1 MNDSDQLPLKT
12 CLGFGV
18 GTVGVSIMLN
28 AVTAYF
34 PAFMS
39 TVLGQSTEIAGL
51 LLMASKLY
59 DAIADVWIGT
69 WSDRTR
75 SRWGRRRP
83 FLLAGAFVS
92 AASFLMLFVPGPMD
106 QTALVLYMGAALVLY
121 STGYSLFNVPY
132 MAMPSE
138 MCDGFEERTRLISYR
153 TVFVSIGQLLALAGT
168 AALISLG
175 GGGALGYRIMGTV
188 IAVVIFAS
196 MLASFFGTATARTV
210 ERVDAAK
217 HVFSWAQT
225 KQLLDNRPFIMLVG
239 AKIFQFLAFS
249 SVATTGLLFF
259 LNVLHI
265 GYVGQI
271 HLSVAVNLTVA
282 ASMPL
287 CVRLGATIG
296 KRKTYLLGVLF
307 FSFGSLS
314 WLWAD
319 SSITVSEIWLRG
331 IVSGFGSGAL
341 ILMSIS
347 MLGDTMAYDR
357 RLTGMHREGLMSS
370 VIAVVEKAS
379 FAFGVAVLGLALK
392 WVGYVPTSGGQLVS
406 QPDSAIIGLY
416 VGNAVIPALMFLVNG
431 WFLTR
436 YDLDERKFLEV
447 SDSGLPLSSE
457 RARP

>member
-1 MNDSDQLPLKT
+1 MTATADRLPLKT

-28 AVTAYF
+28 AVTTYF

-39 TVLGQSTEIAGL
+39 TVLGQSTEVAGL

-59 DAIADVWIGT
+59 DAIADVLIGT

-92 AASFLMLFVPGPMD
+92 SASFLMLFVPGPMD
-106 QTALVLYMGAALVLY
+106 QLTLIVYMSAALILY

-138 MCDGFEERTRLISYR
+138 MCDGFEERTRLIGYR
-153 TVFVSIGQLLALAGT
+153 TVFVSLGQLLALAGT
-168 AALISLG
+168 AALISAG

-188 IAVVIFAS
+188 IALVILVS
-196 MLASFFGTATARTV
+196 MVASFFGTASARTI
-210 ERVDAAK
+210 ERVDAAA
-217 HVFSWAQT
+217 HTVSWKQT
-225 KQLLDNRPFIMLVG
+225 LQLLNNKPFVMLVG
-239 AKIFQFLAFS
+239 AKIFQFLAFA
-249 SVATTGLLFF
+249 SVATSGLLFM

-271 HLSVAVNLTVA
+271 HLSIALNITVA
-282 ASMPL
+282 LSMPL
-287 CVRLGATIG
+287 LVRLGSTIG
-296 KRKTYLLGVLF
+296 KRKTYLIGVLF
-307 FSFGSLS
+307 FCIGSLS
-314 WLWAD
+314 WLLAD
-319 SSITVSEIWLRG
+319 ASITVPGIWVRG
-331 IVSGFGSGAL
+331 IISGFGSGAL

-357 RLTGMHREGLMSS
+357 KLTGLHREGLMSS

-379 FAFGVAVLGLALK
+379 FAFGVAILGLVLK
-392 WVGYVPTSGGQLVS
+392 WVGYVPTVGGALVE
-406 QPDSAIIGLY
+406 QPTSAVWGLY
-416 VGNAVIPALMFLVNG
+416 ALNAVVPALMFLVNG
-431 WFLTR
+431 WFLVQ
-436 YDLDERKFLEV
+436 YDLDERKFIEAGGV
-447 SDSGLPLSSE
+447 
-457 RARP
+457 

>member
-1 MNDSDQLPLKT
+1 MSSIADRLPLKT

-39 TVLGQSTEIAGL
+39 TVLGQSTEVAGL
-51 LLMASKLY
+51 LLMVSKLY

-92 AASFLMLFVPGPMD
+92 SASFLMLFVPGPMD
-106 QTALVLYMGAALVLY
+106 QTTLIVYMSVALVLY

-188 IAVVIFAS
+188 ISIIILVS
-196 MLASFFGTATARTV
+196 MVAAFFGTASARRIESTDSAAHAVSWKQTV
-210 ERVDAAK
+210 
-217 HVFSWAQT
+217 
-225 KQLLDNRPFIMLVG
+225 QLMNNRPFVMLVG
-239 AKIFQFLAFS
+239 AKIFQFLAFA

-265 GYVGQI
+265 GYIGQI
-271 HLSVAVNLTVA
+271 HLSVAVNITVA
-282 ASMPL
+282 LAMPL
-287 CVRLGATIG
+287 CVKLGATIG

-307 FSFGSLS
+307 FSLGSLS

-319 SSITVSEIWLRG
+319 SSITIPEIWLRG

-357 RLTGMHREGLMSS
+357 RLTGLHREGLMSS

-379 FAFGVAVLGLALK
+379 FAFGVAILGLALK
-392 WVGYVPTSGGQLVS
+392 WVGYVPTVGGAIVE
-406 QPDSAIIGLY
+406 QPTSAVWGLY
-416 VGNAVIPALMFLVNG
+416 IGNAVIPALMFLVNG
-431 WFLTR
+431 WFLFR
-436 YDLDERKFLEV
+436 YDLDERKFLEA
-447 SDSGLPLSSE
+447 GH
-457 RARP
+457 